1 MVIWDYNLKGY
12 THANHL
18 TSVWQAGV
26 GLCDVDHNEIFP
38 CSPTP
43 VLPTPPSPALDKQN
57 WCFTYSSKTVL
68 CNVLNIKEILNNFT
82 TIFCAEIPCTYI
94 FISCTFIILLY
105 LSISANGF
113 QSSLRRLCSSFYCTF
128 CWITSTVATNTLLT
142 CTGRYSQL
150 LQLLQTKP
158 VIAQDVTLTWPKYI
172 HKDKPTSRSSLTSL

>member
-68 CNVLNIKEILNNFT
+68 CNVLDIKEILNNFT

-94 FISCTFIILLY
+94 FIPCTFH
-105 LSISANGF
+105 
-113 QSSLRRLCSSFYCTF
+113 
-128 CWITSTVATNTLLT
+128 NTLVSFDL
-142 CTGRYSQL
+142 CKWISKL
-150 LQLLQTKP
+150 FEESVLQLLLYFLLNYFYCSYQHI
-158 VIAQDVTLTWPKYI
+158 VDLYW
-172 HKDKPTSRSSLTSL
+172 